1 MVDFKKAI
9 SEYYEREISLAKDF
23 VEYYKNQI
31 DMFTE
36 RGDEKNAKYYKSMLD
51 MYHIP
56 HLRKLEESLER
67 CIEHNKKVGEEN
79 D

>member
-1 MVDFKKAI
+1 
-9 SEYYEREISLAKDF
+9 
-23 VEYYKNQI
+23 
-31 DMFTE
+31 MFTE

-67 CIEHNKKVGEEN
+67 CIEHNKKVGEKN